1 MARRK
6 RGKWMNKATDPVLE
20 LLDEIDMAV
29 TAGAIEFELEQ
40 SLEDPPGHTTLY
52 RALNQLDSRGYIN
65 RPRGEGTNL
74 IEITDRGREYLR
86 GQRDASD
93 DS

>member
-20 LLDEIDMAV
+20 LLDEVDMAV
-29 TAGAIEFELEQ
+29 TAGAVEFELNR
-40 SLEDPPGHTTLY
+40 SSDDPPGHSTLY
-52 RALNQLDSRGYIN
+52 RALRELEGRDYIR

-74 IEITDRGREYLR
+74 IEITEKGREYLR
-86 GQRDASD
+86 GERDARD
-93 DS
+93 DE